1 MHRTSRNQ
9 PAEVIGTKGRL
20 YIKKVKFILKENKQ
34 SFKFK
39 PSQSLNAP
47 GNIACVRCCPLLI
60 CFELKIQGCN
70 QELTSS
76 LGSVVKTTTVS
87 PKKLSLSVLGILGIL
102 GITDAIQTVARGGS
116 MTPTQDDR
124 GQISQSWSSLADKQ
138 RSKVY
143 EPIHAIPDIKQ
154 ISQVEDGMAVV
165 VMSFVTIDKRQQRLQ
180 HTTATLG
187 DHRKKQ
193 SCASSEF

>member
-47 GNIACVRCCPLLI
+47 GNVACVRCCPLLI

-87 PKKLSLSVLGILGIL
+87 PKKLSWSVLGIL

-143 EPIHAIPDIKQ
+143 EPIHAIPDIMQ

-165 VMSFVTIDKRQQRLQ
+165 VMSFVTIDKRWQRLQ